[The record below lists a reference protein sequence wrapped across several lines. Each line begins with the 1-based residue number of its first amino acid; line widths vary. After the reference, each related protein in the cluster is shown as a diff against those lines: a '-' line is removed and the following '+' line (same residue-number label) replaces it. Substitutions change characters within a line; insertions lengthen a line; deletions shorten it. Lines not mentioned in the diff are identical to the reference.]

1 MLNAI
6 LTIAITNAIMFTLGF
21 IAIYKIAKKVDKASC
36 E

>member
-6 LTIAITNAIMFTLGF
+6 LTITITNVIMFTIGF
-21 IAIYKIAKKVDKASC
+21 IVVYKIAKKVDKSSC

>member
-6 LTIAITNAIMFTLGF
+6 ITIAITNVIMFTIGF
-21 IAIYKIAKKVDKASC
+21 VVVYKIAKKIDKASC

>member
-6 LTIAITNAIMFTLGF
+6 IIIAATNVTAFTIGF
-21 IAIYKIAKKVDKASC
+21 IAIYKIAKKLDKASC

>member
-6 LTIAITNAIMFTLGF
+6 IIIAVTNVVAFTLGF